1 MSYVLIEQN
10 LEEEDEPRFI
20 YAELDSG
27 RREVRRV
34 EFYPNG
40 LCFAYGGDYGREEA
54 LSCPLPGGPA
64 DAEPPRGSH
73 RPRHH
78 SGRVLGDLGTGPGAA
93 GRLYGD
99 VCLMRRSICFAGGC
113 FWGMEALYRRLPGV
127 LDVTAGYANGDT
139 ADHANYDDVCTG
151 RTGFREAVQVAYED
165 GTVSLPHL
173 LFVFFA
179 AIDPETPNRQ
189 GPDVGS
195 QYQTGVY
202 WMDPADEGIIR
213 SIAALE
219 AAAVP
224 FFAVELKALAC
235 FYPAEEFHQRYLEK
249 HPRGY
254 CHVAPWKLAALPD
267 FPFSTKT
274 YTRPAKEL
282 LQTWKEAGEVSF

>member
-1 MSYVLIEQN
+1 M
-10 LEEEDEPRFI
+10 
-20 YAELDSG
+20 
-27 RREVRRV
+27 
-34 EFYPNG
+34 
-40 LCFAYGGDYGREEA
+40 C
-54 LSCPLPGGPA
+54 
-64 DAEPPRGSH
+64 
-73 RPRHH
+73 
-78 SGRVLGDLGTGPGAA
+78 
-93 GRLYGD
+93 
-99 VCLMRRSICFAGGC
+99 
-113 FWGMEALYRRLPGV
+113 
-127 LDVTAGYANGDT
+127 
-139 ADHANYDDVCTG
+139 
-151 RTGFREAVQVAYED
+151 
-165 GTVSLPHL
+165 
-173 LFVFFA
+173 
-179 AIDPETPNRQ
+179 
-189 GPDVGS
+189 S

>member
-1 MSYVLIEQN
+1 
-10 LEEEDEPRFI
+10 
-20 YAELDSG
+20 
-27 RREVRRV
+27 
-34 EFYPNG
+34 
-40 LCFAYGGDYGREEA
+40 
-54 LSCPLPGGPA
+54 
-64 DAEPPRGSH
+64 
-73 RPRHH
+73 
-78 SGRVLGDLGTGPGAA
+78 
-93 GRLYGD
+93 
-99 VCLMRRSICFAGGC
+99 MRRTICFAGGC

-224 FFAVELKALAC
+224 FFAVEPCRTSPFPQRPIPVPQKSCCRPGKKPEKCLSDGRGKLC
-235 FYPAEEFHQRYLEK
+235 FPQADHICVNK
-249 HPRGY
+249 S
-254 CHVAPWKLAALPD
+254 AAGGCLRR
-267 FPFSTKT
+267 S
-274 YTRPAKEL
+274 L
-282 LQTWKEAGEVSF
+282 

>member
-1 MSYVLIEQN
+1 M
-10 LEEEDEPRFI
+10 
-20 YAELDSG
+20 
-27 RREVRRV
+27 
-34 EFYPNG
+34 
-40 LCFAYGGDYGREEA
+40 
-54 LSCPLPGGPA
+54 
-64 DAEPPRGSH
+64 
-73 RPRHH
+73 
-78 SGRVLGDLGTGPGAA
+78 
-93 GRLYGD
+93 
-99 VCLMRRSICFAGGC
+99 
-113 FWGMEALYRRLPGV
+113 
-127 LDVTAGYANGDT
+127 
-139 ADHANYDDVCTG
+139 
-151 RTGFREAVQVAYED
+151 
-165 GTVSLPHL
+165 
-173 LFVFFA
+173 
-179 AIDPETPNRQ
+179 
-189 GPDVGS
+189 GS

-213 SIAALE
+213 SIAVLE